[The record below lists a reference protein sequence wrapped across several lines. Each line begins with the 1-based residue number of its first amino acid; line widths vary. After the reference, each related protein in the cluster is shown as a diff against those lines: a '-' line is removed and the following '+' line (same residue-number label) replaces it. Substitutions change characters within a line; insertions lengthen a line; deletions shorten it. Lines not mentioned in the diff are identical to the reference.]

1 MSGLAEFHQRD
12 RDRHPPAFSAG
23 YKTSVTRSPRLPLIS
38 LEQTASEIT
47 GPTFGHNELGPLDH
61 DLIKNYARQET
72 VDPLTGAGRWVGL
85 GLAGSVLL
93 MIGGIALTLAMLRAL
108 QEETGTAFT
117 GNLSWAP
124 YLLTLFAVLVV
135 IIVLA
140 LRINKKT
147 L

>member
-1 MSGLAEFHQRD
+1 MAEK
-12 RDRHPPAFSAG
+12 P
-23 YKTSVTRSPRLPLIS
+23 
-38 LEQTASEIT
+38 TAT
-47 GPTFGHNELGPLDH
+47 QKQGVGDVV

-72 VDPLTGAGRWVGL
+72 IDPLKGAGRWIGL

-93 MIGGIALTLAMLRAL
+93 MVGGVALTLAMLRAL
-108 QEETGTAFT
+108 QEETGSTFT

-124 YLLTLFAVLVV
+124 YLLTLTAVLAV

>member
-1 MSGLAEFHQRD
+1 MAEK
-12 RDRHPPAFSAG
+12 P
-23 YKTSVTRSPRLPLIS
+23 
-38 LEQTASEIT
+38 TAT
-47 GPTFGHNELGPLDH
+47 QKQGVGDVV

-72 VDPLTGAGRWVGL
+72 VDPLKGAGRWVGL